1 MHSRSS
7 YRLKVYPDKS
17 EVIIW
22 RATHRKILRNR
33 IRTYCK
39 GLFVTSC
46 TLPTRLFLGVERNMN
61 EERIHVEE
69 EMKEAAEGA
78 KEKAQQWTE
87 EISVAG
93 GELMSTLSRLAR
105 EATVRK
111 ITVKNPAGKT
121 VLNIPLAVGAA
132 GVVVL
137 GPWSVLG
144 LVAAWLGRYS
154 IIIEHVEVEE
164 AAEKPVEDVALS
176 A

>member
-1 MHSRSS
+1 
-7 YRLKVYPDKS
+7 
-17 EVIIW
+17 
-22 RATHRKILRNR
+22 
-33 IRTYCK
+33 
-39 GLFVTSC
+39 
-46 TLPTRLFLGVERNMN
+46 MN

-78 KEKAQQWTE
+78 KERAQQWTE

-93 GELMSTLSRLAR
+93 GELMSTLSRLMR
-105 EATVRK
+105 EGTARK

-132 GVVVL
+132 GMVVL
-137 GPWSVLG
+137 GPWSVVG

-154 IIIEHVEVEE
+154 IIIEHVEVE
-164 AAEKPVEDVALS
+164 AAEKPVEDVALL